1 MPDLRASLS
10 RAVGRRIATWI
21 HRRQGDDLLP
31 VVLAARRIYILPTR
45 AGLGLAILVL
55 AMLVAGLNY
64 QNGLALL
71 LCFTLAALAMVAM
84 LRCHQRLLGLQL
96 DALHVEPAFAGQCV
110 TLTLQLKMPRAHQ
123 ALDLHLTARGHA
135 AAATQCT
142 VWDEGR
148 AQLALAL
155 PAPRR
160 GRWPLPALRL
170 QTRAPFGLLRAWVW
184 LHLPQSMLV
193 YPAPVGTLPLPP
205 GKSGTQASDAD
216 SQPGIDHWLGLRPHR
231 EGDGLRQVDWKRAA
245 RGGPLQVREFGGGG
259 GGPRFLDPS
268 RVPLPDHEA
277 RLSQVCAWLLQ
288 AEAAG
293 EPWILRTTGD
303 RFGPGL
309 GSTLQRQAL
318 QALALEPPP

>member
-1 MPDLRASLS
+1 MPALRASLS
-10 RAVGRRIATWI
+10 QAVGRRIATWI
-21 HRRQGDDLLP
+21 HRRQGDEVLP

-45 AGLGLAILVL
+45 AGLGLAMLLL

-71 LCFTLAALAMVAM
+71 LCFTLAALALVAM

-96 DALHVEPAFAGQCV
+96 ESLQLEPAFAGQCV
-110 TLTLQLKMPRAHQ
+110 ALTLHLQLPKAHQ
-123 ALDLHLTARGHA
+123 ALDLQLAVRGQPVA
-135 AAATQCT
+135 AMQCT
-142 VWDEGR
+142 VRDEGR

-170 QTRAPFGLLRAWVW
+170 QTRAPFGLFRAWVW
-184 LHLPQSMLV
+184 LHLPRHLLV

-205 GKSGTQASDAD
+205 GNSGAQASGAE
-216 SQPGIDHWLGLRPHR
+216 SQPGIDQWLGLRPHR
-231 EGDGLRQVDWKRAA
+231 DGDGLRQVDWKRAA

-293 EPWILRTTGD
+293 EPWILRVSGD

-309 GSTLQRQAL
+309 GNALQRQAL
-318 QALALEPPP
+318 EALALEPPP